1 MPGPIQR
8 STVVKFFGT
17 PDRTEGSLN
26 EPRERHQ
33 EGFTF
38 NEMWV
43 YKRPVRDPA
52 GAAERAV
59 LWRRYDFVGSL
70 VRRSK
75 DGDWE
80 ADAFLASAL
89 GGGS

>member
-8 STVVKFFGT
+8 SAVVKFFGT

-38 NEMWV
+38 NEMWIS
-43 YKRPVRDPA
+43 KHPRRDPT

-59 LWRRYDFVGSL
+59 LWRRYDYVGSL
-70 VRRSK
+70 VRRSQ
-75 DGDWE
+75 DADWE
-80 ADAFLASAL
+80 PDPKLPDALA
-89 GGGS
+89 